1 MKFHGNINREP
12 DYVLLLYNVKNEKH
26 GIWDMLL
33 ILIKLKIRIVKNKMV
48 KIKNAKN

>member
-1 MKFHGNINREP
+1 MKLHSQSRDGLCEI
-12 DYVLLLYNVKNEKH
+12 Y

-33 ILIKLKIRIVKNKMV
+33 ILIKLKIRNLVKNKMV

>member
-1 MKFHGNINREP
+1 MKLHGKWRDGFKCAFTIC
-12 DYVLLLYNVKNEKH
+12 EKH